1 LSTTIQKRTG
11 VTKTMSEETAL
22 KIPIKPPMGGLKKGI
37 LANKAEHDAHMASI
51 DPKTVPNRLGLVIDD
66 SGSMG
71 SMDNAHKAV
80 QGFTAN
86 CNMRD
91 TNIAVYPLNKES
103 KHLVCDYDLV
113 NLYVSGLQ
121 ATGGTP
127 IYKILE
133 NLITEENITRA
144 VLFSDGSPTDSSC
157 LYEEK
162 ESGAFSWNSKS
173 PELAKKVIKI
183 YNEKEIPIDT
193 IYIGMEGSSG
203 YEEMKELARLTNG
216 TFINF
221 KDSHS
226 LAGGLKYLSPKYR
239 ALLANPEIK
248 ERIQRGEQI

>member
-1 LSTTIQKRTG
+1 
-11 VTKTMSEETAL
+11 MSEETAL
-22 KIPIKPPMGGLKKGI
+22 KIPIKPPIGGLKKGI

-71 SMDNAHKAV
+71 SDGMDNAHKAV

-91 TNIAVYPLNKES
+91 TSIAVYPLNKES

-113 NLYVSGLQ
+113 NLYVSSLQ

-133 NLITEENITRA
+133 NLITGENITRA
-144 VLFSDGSPTDSSC
+144 VLFSDGSPTDSTC
-157 LYEEK
+157 LAEEEPK
-162 ESGAFSWNSKS
+162 YSWNSKTT
-173 PELAKKVIKI
+173 EQAKKVVKL
-183 YNEKEIPIDT
+183 YNQKEIPIDT
-193 IYIGMEGSSG
+193 IYIGIEGSSG
-203 YEEMKELARLTNG
+203 YNEMKELARLTNG